1 MFRDKFVFTE
11 AILKI
16 IVYSKVRKN
25 VYRITECRFKNVER
39 LVEKYGEVKK
49 CVEFE

>member
-11 AILKI
+11 AILKDNCI
-16 IVYSKVRKN
+16 KVRKN
-25 VYRITECRFKNVER
+25 VYRITEWRFKNVER